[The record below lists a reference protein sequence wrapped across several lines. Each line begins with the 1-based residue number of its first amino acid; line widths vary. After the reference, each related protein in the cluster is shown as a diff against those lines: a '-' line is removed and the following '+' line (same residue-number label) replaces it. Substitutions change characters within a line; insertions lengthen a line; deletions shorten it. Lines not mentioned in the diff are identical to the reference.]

1 MDRKAFY
8 EAARPTLGAY
18 TQANVVGF
26 ELVLDE
32 AQRRVTRLHDLAYIL
47 ATAWWESGRTMQP
60 VREAFWLPESWRRKN
75 LRYFPFDGRGL
86 VQLTWEENYRK
97 ASTLYGVDFVKHP
110 DLVLEPHHSV
120 NILFDGMTQGWFTGH
135 ALSDHIDDFDDAD
148 DEQMREYKAARRVV
162 NGTDRAVEIGKL
174 AAVFETALKA
184 ANYGPLTIPAEP
196 IIGPQPLP
204 APIGHNG
211 GPPLGPGYEHTPKP
225 SPVEQSA
232 KAVGAGKWAAIAG
245 ALWTAVVAADVL
257 PAAFTTPEF
266 IAAVTAFIGAA
277 AGAIGAYRAPKNAEP
292 SG

>member
-1 MDRKAFY
+1 MNRKAFY
-8 EAARPTLGAY
+8 DAVRPTLGAM

-26 ELVLDE
+26 ELVLHE
-32 AQRRVTRLHDLAYIL
+32 GQRRATRLHDLAYIL

-60 VREAFWLPESWRRKN
+60 VREAFWLAEIWRRKN
-75 LRYFPFDGRGL
+75 LRYYPFYGRGL

-97 ASTLYGVDFVKHP
+97 ASELYGVDFVKHP
-110 DLVLEPHHSV
+110 DLVLEPRHSV
-120 NILFDGMTQGWFTGH
+120 NILFDGMKQGWFTGQ

-162 NGTDRAVEIGKL
+162 NGTDRAIEIGKL

-184 ANYGPLTIPAEP
+184 ASYGPLTIPAEP
-196 IIGPQPLP
+196 IMVPQPVP

-211 GPPLGPGYEHTPKP
+211 GPPLDPGYQHTTRP

-245 ALWTAVVAADVL
+245 ALWTAVIAADVL
-257 PAAFTTPEF
+257 PPAFATPEF
-266 IAAVTAFIGAA
+266 VAAVTAIIAA
-277 AGAIGAYRAPKNAEP
+277 VAGAVGSYRAPKNAEP
-292 SG
+292 V